1 MGLFKPR
8 TLLIASIVPLLSWAG
23 TAVARSEQSLEENG
37 DQGGGSDGGDVQTR
51 IGDLEDRLGELEAGS
66 PSDRDPPDFEFRFSV
81 YARSGVLFGEDFSGT
96 EGSPYY
102 TPGGTVGGAVGRL
115 GLEDDTYVESVFSAY
130 RTYDNGAN
138 AEYTVMLADG
148 VESSN
153 DWTAPTGNLNVRQA
167 FAEFGSL
174 PAFSGVFEGA
184 SVWAGKRFD
193 RNNYDIHWLDSDV
206 VFLAGAGGGVYD
218 MAFGSSWSSDFS
230 LYGRDY
236 VTEDDDGEDAPTD
249 VEAYVVTSNNRFG
262 NARVMLNG
270 LTATEN
276 DDRANAAGNEGAD
289 AGAHV
294 LLGYDFESFLGSSGE
309 NDFLNVA
316 LLAGQGLGA
325 EVKALGADG
334 ELIDDAVATRLA
346 LYGTTYLSDRWR
358 IAPALFGESSQDRY
372 VEGDSYD
379 WVTLNLRL
387 VRELNENVEL
397 AFETSYQNVQLE
409 PEGYLDRQD
418 AEGDCYK
425 LTVATTFKPLVGGFH
440 VRPEVRVFATY
451 SDWDEEL
458 NDYAADDAFGSDD
471 DFTGGQFQFGVQ
483 MEAWLEA
490 G

>member
-1 MGLFKPR
+1 MDLFKTR
-8 TLLIASIVPLLSWAG
+8 TLFIASIVPLLSCAG
-23 TAVARSEQSLEENG
+23 TAAAQSEQSLEGNG
-37 DQGGGSDGGDVQTR
+37 DQGGGGEGDMQAR
-51 IGDLEDRLGELEAGS
+51 MGELEERLGELEAAS
-66 PSDRDPPDFEFRFSV
+66 PSDRDPPDFEFRFSA

-96 EGSPYY
+96 QGSPYY
-102 TPGGTVGGAVGRL
+102 TPAGSVGGAIGRL
-115 GLEDDTYVESVFSAY
+115 GLEDDTYVEGIFSAY
-130 RTYDNGAN
+130 RSYDNGAT
-138 AEYTVMLADG
+138 AEYTFMIADG

-153 DWTAPTGNLNVRQA
+153 DWTAPTGSLNVRQVY
-167 FAEFGSL
+167 AEFGSL
-174 PAFSGVFEGA
+174 PAFGGVFEGA
-184 SVWAGKRFD
+184 SIWAGKRFD
-193 RNNYDIHWLDSDV
+193 RENYDIHWLDTDV
-206 VFLAGAGGGVYD
+206 VFLAGAGGGIYD
-218 MAFGSSWSSDFS
+218 MAFGSNWKSHFS

-236 VTEDDDGEDAPTD
+236 ATEEDDGDNAPSD
-249 VEAYVVTSNNRFG
+249 VEAYILTSNNRIG
-262 NARVMLNG
+262 QARVMLNG
-270 LTATEN
+270 LAATDN
-276 DDRANAAGNEGAD
+276 DELRNAAGNEGAD
-289 AGAHV
+289 SGAHV

-325 EVKALGADG
+325 EVKSLGADG
-334 ELIDDAVATRLA
+334 QLIDDAVAVRLA

-358 IAPALFGESSQDRY
+358 IAPTLFGETSSDRY

-387 VRELNENVEL
+387 VREVNENVEL
-397 AFETSYQNVQLE
+397 AFETSYQNMQLE

-418 AEGDCYK
+418 AEGDYYK
-425 LTVATTFKPLVGGFH
+425 LTVATTFKPLVGGFY

-458 NDYAADDAFGSDD
+458 NDFAGGDAFGSNE